1 MNKNN
6 RLAQAGVAVAV
17 LCASTAIRAS
27 DWSDTW
33 MGYQY
38 QNNVREPAISEKI
51 AKNVLEFGHASGY
64 KYGTNFF
71 AADLYMSDGNDPAS
85 GGGGGAHE
93 AYIVYRHNLSLSAVT
108 GTKLAFGPVRDVS
121 LMTGFNWNTKN
132 DAFAA
137 RVRELLIGPTFSID
151 VKDGFWDLGL
161 YWSKESNHNGIV
173 GTGVSFK
180 SAAYF
185 STAWAVPLADGITFK
200 GYGDVIGKKGN
211 DGFGAPT
218 KTEVH
223 FFPKL
228 VADVGHLA
236 SAGKGAFL
244 VGIGVEYWKNKYGS
258 SNPVG
263 TSHTTPTL
271 ILEAHF

>member
-1 MNKNN
+1 MKKNN

-38 QNNVREPAISEKI
+38 QSNVREPAITEKI

-71 AADLYMSDGNDPAS
+71 AADLYMSDSNDPAN

-93 AYIVYRHNLSLSAVT
+93 VYIVYRHNLSLSAVS
-108 GTKLAFGPVRDVS
+108 GTKLAFGPVRDIS

-161 YWSKESNHNGIV
+161 YWSKEQNHNGIV
-173 GTGVSFK
+173 GTRVSFK

-200 GYGDVIGKKGN
+200 GYGDVIGRKGN
-211 DGFGAPT
+211 DGFGSPT

-236 SAGKGAFL
+236 GAGKGAFL